1 MFTWL
6 FASYAVV
13 VAIEV
18 RSVARLTA
26 EDRRH
31 TGLTCSVQFA
41 YDGPLDPAEPEPD
54 PDAIHDSGPADA
66 TAGVTIN
73 VSAAANPAATKRVS
87 YFSQFIERIP
97 TTSTYTTF
105 VRTLQCNNG
114 LQLNQSRS
122 ADNSNPFRTP

>member
-1 MFTWL
+1 MRCCLFTWL

-31 TGLTCSVQFA
+31 TGLTCLGTVRVRRTA
-41 YDGPLDPAEPEPD
+41 GPAEPEPD

-73 VSAAANPAATKRVS
+73 VSAAANPAATKRV
-87 YFSQFIERIP
+87 FILLSIH
-97 TTSTYTTF
+97 
-105 VRTLQCNNG
+105 RTNPD
-114 LQLNQSRS
+114 NQYIYDIRS
-122 ADNSNPFRTP
+122 NVTV